1 MKQYAEEKFSA
12 TSLSATNIRNNN
24 TKSKSAR
31 EYKTLYSHTPIRMGE
46 MEIND
51 MVHLGPEVVVEA
63 LLIHS
68 VSPHARKLVQE
79 FSTGNP
85 YLTDIKLDD
94 MSTNRSA
101 EIVETYL
108 KAIGL
113 RMKFIKT
120 PKKKIHPMHYHA
132 LMFGQLAK
140 NHPILPVGDVSG
152 MSDKQMKKHEK
163 KIIERNRD
171 MVKRAKE
178 GKLKDPL
185 TYYDA
190 PQ

>member
-1 MKQYAEEKFSA
+1 
-12 TSLSATNIRNNN
+12 
-24 TKSKSAR
+24 
-31 EYKTLYSHTPIRMGE
+31 MGE

-51 MVHLGPEVVVEA
+51 MIHLGPEVVIDT

-68 VSPHARKLVQE
+68 VSPHARKLVEE

-85 YLTDIKLDD
+85 YITDIKLDD

-113 RMKFIKT
+113 RMKFIKMR
-120 PKKKIHPMHYHA
+120 KKKIHPMQYHA
-132 LMFGQLAK
+132 MMFGQLSK
-140 NHPILPVGDVSG
+140 HHPLLPVGDVSK
-152 MSDKQMKKHEK
+152 MTDKQMRKHEK
-163 KIIERNRD
+163 QILARNED
-171 MVKRAKE
+171 MIKRAKE
-178 GKLKDPL
+178 GKLKDPI
-185 TYYDA
+185 TYYDK